1 MDKNYS
7 SLNLGKTEKTTLD
20 MGILVP
26 IFSKPVMPGDNVTLN
41 TELFIRGMPTI
52 APIMDKVDIKVNFF
66 HVPYRILWDYWQDFQ
81 TLNDNWKVLNE
92 EKPQVPSL
100 QTTVGNNPKF
110 PYGRLADYL
119 GIPTTAIY
127 QKLSLLPFLAY
138 HKIYLDWFVPSR
150 WLSYKINN
158 PQQGMG
164 DIPDKMVELNKMLL
178 EIKRNPAF
186 KLTIDDSQKYSIL
199 IKNGLHKVGWSQDY
213 FSMALPTPTL
223 FNDVKLPITTLKSYA
238 NNSLETILKR
248 TQFDGDVDSSGKPV
262 FKEGDDGSVF
272 RNDEFFNYSN
282 YTSFGP
288 RNIYDNKGANNF
300 NRRATYRDFRE
311 HLVMQHFLE
320 KMQIGGGRYAE
331 NLETIFGVKIS
342 DGLIQRSEYLGG
354 SVNPLFVNEIE
365 STADTKTSNTGSN
378 LGDLAGKPLGA
389 GKTNHFECYCEEYGL
404 VMAIA
409 HIVPKRTYTNT
420 LDKSLWVFD
429 NILDLPIPGF
439 EGVGDEALMGWEL
452 DGAGQQVI
460 GYVPR
465 YENWRRSW
473 DSYSGEMRHSLK
485 HWHMGN
491 EYKTSDYPQISTE
504 FIECNPR
511 VDIFNVPGESDK
523 FFGAFKTDMFV
534 KRKLENKPLPGISY
548 I

>member
-20 MGILVP
+20 MGYLVP
-26 IFSKPVMPGDNVTLN
+26 IFSKPVMPGDSVTLN
-41 TELFIRGMPTI
+41 TELFVRGMPTI

-81 TLNDNWKVLNE
+81 TLNDNWKVLQE
-92 EKPQVPSL
+92 EKPQVPSW
-100 QTTVGNNPKF
+100 QITTSNGGKYPF
-110 PYGRLADYL
+110 GRLADYL
-119 GIPTTAIY
+119 GIPSSAKY

-158 PQQGMG
+158 PQSTS
-164 DIPDKMVELNKMLL
+164 DSPDRMVELNKMLL
-178 EIKRNPAF
+178 EVKRNPAVN
-186 KLTIDDSQKYSIL
+186 LTVDDTDKINPL
-199 IKNGLHKVGWSQDY
+199 IRYGLHKVGWSQDY

-248 TQFDGDVDSSGKPV
+248 TQFDGDVDPNGNPIY
-262 FKEGDDGSVF
+262 KEGDDTSMF
-272 RNDEFFNYSN
+272 ANDYFLNTASNTEFFPYNQL
-282 YTSFGP
+282 
-288 RNIYDNKGANNF
+288 DAKGVYNF
-300 NRRATYRDFRE
+300 NKRATYRDFRE

-365 STADTKTSNTGSN
+365 STANTKTTNNGSN

-452 DGAGQQVI
+452 DGVGQQVI

-511 VDIFNVPGESDK
+511 VDIFNVPQESDK

>member
-1 MDKNYS
+1 M
-7 SLNLGKTEKTTLD
+7 
-20 MGILVP
+20 
-26 IFSKPVMPGDNVTLN
+26 
-41 TELFIRGMPTI
+41 
-52 APIMDKVDIKVNFF
+52 
-66 HVPYRILWDYWQDFQ
+66 
-81 TLNDNWKVLNE
+81 NE
-92 EKPQVPSL
+92 EKPEVPSL
-100 QTTVGNNPKF
+100 HLTTGSNSKF
-110 PYGRLADYL
+110 PFGRLADYL
-119 GIPTTAIY
+119 GIPTTLQY
-127 QKLSLLPFLAY
+127 QKISLLPFLAY

-158 PQQGMG
+158 PQTNMA
-164 DIPDKMVELNKMLL
+164 DVADPMVELNKILL
-178 EIKRNPAF
+178 EIKRNPSV
-186 KLTIDDSQKYSIL
+186 KINIDDSQNFSTL
-199 IKNGLHKVGWSQDY
+199 INNGLHKVGWSQDY
-213 FSMALPTPTL
+213 FSMALPTPSL
-223 FNDVKLPITTLKSYA
+223 FNDVKLPITTLKSYSY
-238 NNSLETILKR
+238 NSLETILSR
-248 TQFDGDVDSSGKPV
+248 TQFDGDTNTKGAPIFKP
-262 FKEGDDGSVF
+262 GDDENMFTNDFF
-272 RNDEFFNYSN
+272 RSN
-282 YTSFGP
+282 YGSTPFGP
-288 RNIYDNKGANNF
+288 RSSGDGDGAYNYNQ
-300 NRRATYRDFRE
+300 RATYRDFRE

-354 SVNPLFVNEIE
+354 TVNPLFVNEIE
-365 STADTKTSNTGSN
+365 STANTKTPTTGSN
-378 LGDLAGKPLGA
+378 LGDLAGKPIGA

-409 HIVPKRTYTNT
+409 HIAPKRTYTNT

-452 DGAGQQVI
+452 DGVGQEVI

-491 EYKTSDYPQISTE
+491 EYKTKDYPQISTE

-511 VDIFNVPGESDK
+511 VDIFNVPNVSDK
-523 FFGAFKTDMFV
+523 FFGVFKTDMLV

>member
-20 MGILVP
+20 MGYLVP

-41 TELFIRGMPTI
+41 SELFVRGMPTI

-81 TLNDNWKVLNE
+81 TLNDNWKVLQE
-92 EKPQVPSL
+92 EKPQVPTL
-100 QTTVGNNPKF
+100 QTTVGNNPKY

-119 GIPTTAIY
+119 GIPTKAIY

-158 PQQGMG
+158 PQSNMG
-164 DIPDKMVELNKMLL
+164 DIPDPMVELNKMLL

-186 KLTIDDSQKYSIL
+186 TLTNGDSQKYSTI
-199 IKNGLHKVGWSQDY
+199 IQNGLHKVGWSQDY

-223 FNDVKLPITTLKSYA
+223 FNDVKLPITTLKNFS
-238 NNSLETILKR
+238 NNALETILKR
-248 TQFDGDVDSSGKPV
+248 TQFDGDTTNGGRPN
-262 FKEGDDGSVF
+262 FKDGDDPAVF
-272 RNDEFFNYSN
+272 AQDHFYNWADAINLS
-282 YTSFGP
+282 P
-288 RNIYDNKGANNF
+288 HDNGDFKGADNW

-342 DGLIQRSEYLGG
+342 DGMIQRSEYLGG

-365 STADTKTSNTGSN
+365 STANTKTTNTGSN

-452 DGAGQQVI
+452 DGVGQEVI

-491 EYKTSDYPQISTE
+491 EYKTSDFPQISTE

-511 VDIFNVPGESDK
+511 VDIFNVPQESDK

>member
-1 MDKNYS
+1 
-7 SLNLGKTEKTTLD
+7 
-20 MGILVP
+20 
-26 IFSKPVMPGDNVTLN
+26 
-41 TELFIRGMPTI
+41 
-52 APIMDKVDIKVNFF
+52 
-66 HVPYRILWDYWQDFQ
+66 
-81 TLNDNWKVLNE
+81 
-92 EKPQVPSL
+92 
-100 QTTVGNNPKF
+100 
-110 PYGRLADYL
+110 
-119 GIPTTAIY
+119 
-127 QKLSLLPFLAY
+127 
-138 HKIYLDWFVPSR
+138 
-150 WLSYKINN
+150 
-158 PQQGMG
+158 
-164 DIPDKMVELNKMLL
+164 
-178 EIKRNPAF
+178 
-186 KLTIDDSQKYSIL
+186 
-199 IKNGLHKVGWSQDY
+199 
-213 FSMALPTPTL
+213 
-223 FNDVKLPITTLKSYA
+223 
-238 NNSLETILKR
+238 
-248 TQFDGDVDSSGKPV
+248 
-262 FKEGDDGSVF
+262 
-272 RNDEFFNYSN
+272 
-282 YTSFGP
+282 
-288 RNIYDNKGANNF
+288 
-300 NRRATYRDFRE
+300 
-311 HLVMQHFLE
+311 MQHFLE

-365 STADTKTSNTGSN
+365 STADTKTNNTGSN

-389 GKTNHFECYCEEYGL
+389 GKTNHFDCYCEEYGL

-452 DGAGQQVI
+452 DGVGQQVI

-491 EYKTSDYPQISTE
+491 EYKTSDFPQISTE

-511 VDIFNVPGESDK
+511 VDIFNVPEESDK

>member
-1 MDKNYS
+1 
-7 SLNLGKTEKTTLD
+7 
-20 MGILVP
+20 
-26 IFSKPVMPGDNVTLN
+26 
-41 TELFIRGMPTI
+41 
-52 APIMDKVDIKVNFF
+52 
-66 HVPYRILWDYWQDFQ
+66 
-81 TLNDNWKVLNE
+81 
-92 EKPQVPSL
+92 
-100 QTTVGNNPKF
+100 
-110 PYGRLADYL
+110 
-119 GIPTTAIY
+119 
-127 QKLSLLPFLAY
+127 
-138 HKIYLDWFVPSR
+138 
-150 WLSYKINN
+150 
-158 PQQGMG
+158 
-164 DIPDKMVELNKMLL
+164 
-178 EIKRNPAF
+178 
-186 KLTIDDSQKYSIL
+186 
-199 IKNGLHKVGWSQDY
+199 
-213 FSMALPTPTL
+213 MALPTPTL
-223 FNDVKLPITTLKSYA
+223 FNDVKLPITTLKSFA

-248 TQFDGDVDSSGKPV
+248 TQYDGDIDPYGNPIIKEGEDISSFDSDFFKVSSG
-262 FKEGDDGSVF
+262 EIT
-272 RNDEFFNYSN
+272 NYS
-282 YTSFGP
+282 P
-288 RNIYDNKGANNF
+288 RWPQDEHGVFNW

-331 NLETIFGVKIS
+331 NLESIFGVKIS

-354 SVNPLFVNEIE
+354 TVNPLFVNEIE
-365 STADTKTSNTGSN
+365 STADTKTTNTGSN
-378 LGDLAGKPLGA
+378 LGDLAGKPIGA

-420 LDKSLWVFD
+420 LDKSLFVFD

-452 DGAGQQVI
+452 DGVGEQVI

-491 EYKTSDYPQISTE
+491 QYNTADFPQISPE

-511 VDIFNVPGESDK
+511 VDIFNAPNEPDK

-534 KRKLENKPLPGISY
+534 KRKLENKPLAGISY